1 MTGCS
6 MLIRKRLLLI
16 SPVLILSFFAGVAA
30 AQEPT
35 SGVFST
41 PADLSKWE
49 TFGSADD
56 EFHIRLPAPP
66 FSFDT
71 ARRVKGGGWE
81 KARVYGLYDGGVAYL
96 IVVYDRPRKDE
107 SYDDVFGDMK
117 ERFLKGWDVSFEN
130 EVVIDATPGRH
141 YTLAKGDA
149 RGAANVFLKR
159 RHAYMA
165 AAVGRSADARDVER
179 FINSL
184 TMWAFSYEKMRGPD
198 PQPGDANI
206 SLAPSVAR
214 PGEQPPDY
222 SDRNKYLLPGVRVIN
237 PPGEG
242 ESHQPPGGVNSNPW
256 PGGDGLSTGLRLAEV
271 SYRLA
276 DGDEDAP
283 AGKPIV
289 FLLPEPRYAEESLAS
304 GVRVTV
310 KLKALLAASGD
321 VRDVAAVEGG
331 DNEFAK
337 AAGAALR
344 RALFIP
350 AVKDG
355 RAVSRW
361 IVVEYRFG
369 RD

>member
-1 MTGCS
+1 MTECS
-6 MLIRKRLLLI
+6 VLIRKRLLLL
-16 SPVLILSFFAGVAA
+16 PPLLILSLFPGAA

-41 PADLSKWE
+41 PAETSKWE

-56 EFHIRLPAPP
+56 EFHVRLPAPP
-66 FSFDT
+66 SSFDT
-71 ARRVKGGGWE
+71 ARRVKGGAWE
-81 KARVYGLYDGGVAYL
+81 KARVYSLYDGDVAYL

-141 YTLAKGDA
+141 YSLAKGEA

-165 AAVGRSADARDVER
+165 AAVGRSPDARDVER

-184 TMWAFSYEKMRGPD
+184 TMWAYSYEKMRGPD
-198 PQPGDANI
+198 PQPGEANM
-206 SLAPSVAR
+206 SQQPSAAIAR

-222 SDRNKYLLPGVRVIN
+222 SDRSKYLLPGVRVID
-237 PPGEG
+237 PSGG
-242 ESHQPPGGVNSNPW
+242 GDSQQPPGGVNSNALS
-256 PGGDGLSTGLRLAEV
+256 GGGGSTGLRLAEV

-283 AGKPIV
+283 AGESIV
-289 FLLPEPRYAEESLAS
+289 FLLPEPCYAEESLAS
-304 GVRVTV
+304 GARVTV

-321 VRDVAAVEGG
+321 VRDVTTVEGG
-331 DNEFAK
+331 NDEFAK
-337 AAGAALR
+337 AAGAVLR

-369 RD
+369 HE